1 MERRDGN
8 WDGDALAIEG
18 LRIFLEKLLN
28 LGKLA
33 LGETKFCRAD
43 EISDLLWATCAYDC
57 SRYCRVPQG
66 PGDSNLTGT
75 ATMWIANIL

>member
-8 WDGDALAIEG
+8 WDGNELAIEG

-28 LGKLA
+28 PGKLA
-33 LGETKFCRAD
+33 LGKAEFCRAY
-43 EISDLLWATCAYDC
+43 EISDLFGATSAYDS
-57 SRYCRVPQG
+57 SRYRRVPQG
-66 PGDSNLTGT
+66 PRDSNLTGT